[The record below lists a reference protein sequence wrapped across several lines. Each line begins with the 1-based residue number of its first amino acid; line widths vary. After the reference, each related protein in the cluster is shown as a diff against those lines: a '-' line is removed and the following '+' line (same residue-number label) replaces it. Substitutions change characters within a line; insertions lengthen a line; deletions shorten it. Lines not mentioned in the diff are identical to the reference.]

1 MWKKLLSVRSVQQ
14 WCTCLTQHWHE
25 YQLDWKW
32 LGKQI
37 IVYTAVMG
45 EKWLEESAVTWENLI
60 SK

>member
-14 WCTCLTQHWHE
+14 RCICLTQHWHE
-25 YQLDWKW
+25 YQLGWKW

-37 IVYTAVMG
+37 IFYTAVMG
-45 EKWLEESAVTWENLI
+45 EKQEEFAVTQENLI